1 MPGLCAFNMFIFLP
15 SAMIMSPGFWSA
27 AQALIHL
34 TAIVIDLL
42 PAGAPSSC
50 DVKVIV

>member
-1 MPGLCAFNMFIFLP
+1 MGNIFLP

-42 PAGAPSSC
+42 PAEIRGPA
-50 DVKVIV
+50 